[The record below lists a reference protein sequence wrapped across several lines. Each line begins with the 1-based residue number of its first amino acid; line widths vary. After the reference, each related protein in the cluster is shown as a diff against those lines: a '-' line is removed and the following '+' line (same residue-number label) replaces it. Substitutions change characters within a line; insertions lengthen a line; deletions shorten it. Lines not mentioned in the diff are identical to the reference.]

1 MAEQLIFDLPTKAAL
16 GRDAYFVVPSNAV
29 AVQALEQW
37 QDWPNARM
45 LLWGPKGAGKTHL
58 AHVWATESG
67 AVIVDALS
75 LTDQTVEALAEAPAL
90 VVEDADRLVG
100 NLATETALFHLY
112 NLMQAKGGYL
122 MITATLAPARWGAGL
137 DDLISRMQ
145 AMPLVK
151 LETPDDALLAAMMIK
166 LFADIQIAIGPE
178 LIPYLLDRIE
188 RSTEAVNQ
196 VVAALD
202 LAALT
207 KKRPVNRRL
216 AAEVLDNRAPRKA

>member
-16 GRDAYFVVPSNAV
+16 GRDAFFVVPSNSV
-29 AVQALEQW
+29 AVQALERW
-37 QDWPNARM
+37 HEWPNARM

-58 AHVWATESG
+58 AHVWAAEAG
-67 AVIVDALS
+67 AGI
-75 LTDQTVEALAEAPAL
+75 VEAHTLGEQGVDHLAEAQAL
-90 VVEDADRLVG
+90 VVEDADRMIG
-100 NLATETALFHLY
+100 DPAAETALFHLF
-112 NLMQAKGGYL
+112 NLMQAKGGFL
-122 MITATLAPARWGAGL
+122 LITAALPPARWEGGL
-137 DDLISRMQ
+137 EDLISRMQ
-145 AMPLVK
+145 GMPLVK

-166 LFADIQIAIGPE
+166 LFADRQIAIGPE

-207 KKRPVNRRL
+207 QKRPVNRRL
-216 AAEVLDNRAPRKA
+216 AAEVLDKRAQGKA